1 MAEDKEYLDLDG
13 LEEYHSK
20 LNDEFK
26 ELTIEEIEE
35 AFQDMDE
42 TDPLYSVVYE
52 LISKAN
58 EAAELAKESATS
70 AAESLSKMAK
80 PATHETDGLMS
91 AADKI
96 RLDEIND
103 ITTGINLIRGS
114 RDWKIHTKLSEFNSS
129 VPEDGFRIT
138 STNNTFS
145 FIKEDGFTI
154 VDSPQANTAS
164 IYGNQIRSV
173 EPGKAYTISLDIRFI
188 GSVPTERFQAFG
200 LHFYNGS
207 TFVQAFNFYLET
219 ADLTEFKAGEW
230 KRITKTV
237 IAPSTIAAENGYA
250 LSIFFFNTNNHRQ
263 YRAPAINPGSIN
275 NAEWSPAPADL
286 VVGPVNDIT
295 TGINLLRGTRDF
307 TLGSNR
313 IYQNS
318 GNYMSDGFNTLD
330 SWNITTDDD
339 SFTVL
344 SISRNGLTSDNVR
357 TVIASAVRC
366 KVGDVF
372 TFSCEFMSSDIDS
385 IDGGVFI
392 SPTVTP
398 DTDITVLQSN
408 LGFSK
413 DDVENYENG
422 KWTKLVIPM
431 TITAAE
437 AAYLNI
443 RLRLGRNGDLNFR
456 KLCLYKGHI
465 ENPEWSASPFDID
478 YINNITTAPNLLR
491 GTRDFV
497 QGSSLYAGSRY
508 IDGFLRSASF
518 IYSIDN
524 EGFVNAQL
532 SSGPTSTAVYLNS
545 SVISGDFAV
554 GDKIT
559 IFGEFKVQG
568 SISNIVTNSL
578 FTICSMSKSG
588 TNTNLISPNF
598 ASLGLDKNTVP
609 SNTWVPFKYIYAIG
623 KEVNFNDEALYVT
636 FFSQL
641 AANSSTTIAFRKLG
655 IYKGYVE
662 NPEWSA
668 SPFDVAQQSDMLA
681 RTRYDV
687 LNKVTASSNVTISTA
702 IMRVNNV
709 FAQLYIV
716 ATPKQTLTANTEY
729 TFATLD
735 SSIWPVLNAGLVGR
749 VNGACGCVGY
759 ITSDSGAVRGAFPT
773 NVDTSKSINL
783 CATYLLN
790 DKFPSAST
798 LELPAGEVPVT
809 LPTID

>member
-91 AADKI
+91 ASDKV

-103 ITTGINLIRGS
+103 ITTGINLLRGT
-114 RDWKIHTKLSEFNSS
+114 RDFREGTEELILNNTKNVLDGFLNRGNKSFESYHKDEEGFTYLTLYNPSGSSSTTVDMNSNLVKVKEGDVFTISAEVMFDNYENWNSKISDFLIVRTITNDYATIDRKSS
-129 VPEDGFRIT
+129 SQITLDSGNVPE
-138 STNNTFS
+138 NNKWYKVKI
-145 FIKEDGFTI
+145 FIEATKNSEWME
-154 VDSPQANTAS
+154 VVLRV
-164 IYGNQIRSV
+164 YGNKHISFKKV
-173 EPGKAYTISLDIRFI
+173 KAEHGYINRPIYTVSPLDLSL
-188 GSVPTERFQAFG
+188 E
-200 LHFYNGS
+200 
-207 TFVQAFNFYLET
+207 
-219 ADLTEFKAGEW
+219 
-230 KRITKTV
+230 
-237 IAPSTIAAENGYA
+237 
-250 LSIFFFNTNNHRQ
+250 
-263 YRAPAINPGSIN
+263 
-275 NAEWSPAPADL
+275 
-286 VVGPVNDIT
+286 PVNDIT

-307 TLGSNR
+307 TLGKTIIPGTTQNR
-313 IYQNS
+313 YF
-318 GNYMSDGFNTLD
+318 DGFRNDGDFTFFKD
-330 SWNITTDDD
+330 KEG
-339 SFTVL
+339 FTVAEKTQSYDASKSLDIYVPYPEFDCKYTVSFEMFL
-344 SISRNGLTSDNVR
+344 SEDYSTANEVFVWFLNNKAGSILKAEY
-357 TVIASAVRC
+357 IAAD
-366 KVGDVF
+366 K
-372 TFSCEFMSSDIDS
+372 
-385 IDGGVFI
+385 
-392 SPTVTP
+392 
-398 DTDITVLQSN
+398 
-408 LGFSK
+408 LGI
-413 DDVENYENG
+413 VAG
-422 KWTKLVIPM
+422 KWCKIVYSFSLSGITEPYDNCYLGIRTQITKAG
-431 TITAAE
+431 TI
-437 AAYLNI
+437 
-443 RLRLGRNGDLNFR
+443 RVR
-456 KLCLYKGHI
+456 KMKLEKGHI
-465 ENPEWSASPFDID
+465 EHPEWSASPFDT
-478 YINNITTAPNLLR
+478 NGPTTGINLLR
-491 GTRDFV
+491 GTRDFIY
-497 QGSSLYAGSRY
+497 GSTNVFDSYVYSDGFKVNSNTANISKSIDDDGFTILTINNPSVTTTAVFASVIVGHGGEKLTVNIDMKKDASVGDNVIVIQSMSSSYTPLLNEPIPASDLTTTFATYKKVVTIPVGTVFTRIVLRNASAGSV
-508 IDGFLRSASF
+508 SF
-518 IYSIDN
+518 
-524 EGFVNAQL
+524 
-532 SSGPTSTAVYLNS
+532 
-545 SVISGDFAV
+545 
-554 GDKIT
+554 K
-559 IFGEFKVQG
+559 
-568 SISNIVTNSL
+568 
-578 FTICSMSKSG
+578 
-588 TNTNLISPNF
+588 
-598 ASLGLDKNTVP
+598 
-609 SNTWVPFKYIYAIG
+609 
-623 KEVNFNDEALYVT
+623 
-636 FFSQL
+636 
-641 AANSSTTIAFRKLG
+641 KLG
-655 IYKGYVE
+655 AYIGDIY

-790 DKFPSAST
+790 DKFTGAST